1 MTHIYNCIVYLEGN
15 ILNRDIIK
23 ETDYLIGMIKEELGS
38 DLKEGSGAQI
48 LFDSLQKI
56 LRKIYLRPNNII
68 DTSLYSKNKIES
80 ALNQLGFEFKKE
92 VEDKLHFFNPDTSVS
107 VYLNP
112 VNKRLSLMP

>member
-1 MTHIYNCIVYLEGN
+1 M
-15 ILNRDIIK
+15 NRDIIK
-23 ETDYLIGMIKEELGS
+23 ETDYLIDMIKEEFNAN
-38 DLKEGSGAQI
+38 LKEGQGAQI

-56 LRKIYLRPNNII
+56 LEKIYLRPNNII

-112 VNKRLSLMP
+112 INKRLSLMP

>member
-1 MTHIYNCIVYLEGN
+1 MGIS
-15 ILNRDIIK
+15 LNRNLIK
-23 ETDYLIGMIKEELGS
+23 ETDYLIGMIKEEFGS
-38 DLKEGSGAQI
+38 NLKEGQGAQI
-48 LFDSLQKI
+48 LFDSLQKV

-92 VEDKLHFFNPDTSVS
+92 VEDKLHFFNPDTNVS

-112 VNKRLSLMP
+112 MNRRLSLMP

>member
-1 MTHIYNCIVYLEGN
+1 MKIDL
-15 ILNRDIIK
+15 IK
-23 ETDYLIGMIKEELGS
+23 ETDYLIGMIKEELVS

-48 LFDSLQKI
+48 LFDPLQKI
-56 LRKIYLRPNNII
+56 LRKIYLRPNNVI

-80 ALNQLGFEFKKE
+80 ALNRLGFEFKKE

-112 VNKRLSLMP
+112 MNRRLSLMP